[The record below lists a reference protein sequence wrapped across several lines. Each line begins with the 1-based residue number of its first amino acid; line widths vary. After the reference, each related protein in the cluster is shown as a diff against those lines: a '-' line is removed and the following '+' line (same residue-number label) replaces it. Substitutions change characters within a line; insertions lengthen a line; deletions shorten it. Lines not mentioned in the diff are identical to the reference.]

1 MERLFHD
8 AWRGYTVH
16 ISVSVEFCWNTA
28 PVYMTSPGYFPN
40 FKNCSFGFYSPY
52 SSPTSPLANIQT
64 PMSPSCPLS
73 HAQSCL
79 CLPHYP
85 LGLCINETESEKS
98 SPTHPSVFLPP
109 LDLLYGTYH
118 PWHVLDL
125 WIACLTCCTWNISW
139 ELKHCLT
146 SCCIWHSR
154 CSINEQMSCWI
165 LESSK
170 ARQGGGFRS
179 RISQS
184 VKMLI
189 MRWGLRVSALY
200 IILVSW

>member
-1 MERLFHD
+1 MADESKVPSCNFKWLQYMERLFHD

-109 LDLLYGTYH
+109 SWFTS
-118 PWHVLDL
+118 WHLSP
-125 WIACLTCCTWNISW
+125 LT
-139 ELKHCLT
+139 
-146 SCCIWHSR
+146 
-154 CSINEQMSCWI
+154 
-165 LESSK
+165 
-170 ARQGGGFRS
+170 RS
-179 RISQS
+179 RS
-184 VKMLI
+184 VNCLPYLLHLEYK
-189 MRWGLRVSALY
+189 LRVETLPY
-200 IILVSW
+200 FLLHLT